1 MLEIKNV
8 TKIYKMDG
16 YEQKALDDVSI
27 NFRKNE
33 FVSILGQSGSG
44 KSTLLNIIGGLDHYT
59 TGDLI
64 INGVSTKN
72 YKDADWDTYRNYK
85 IGFIF
90 QSYNLITHQT
100 ILENVE
106 LALTLTGVS
115 SSTRK
120 KMAKEAL
127 EKVGLGE
134 FLKKKPTQLSGGQMQ
149 RVAIARALVNNPEI
163 ILADE
168 PTGALDSETSV
179 QVMDL
184 LKEVA
189 KEKLVIMV
197 THNPDLAKEYSTR
210 IVSLKDGKIIDDTE
224 PFDGNEE
231 IEQGDEKKKKSMG
244 ILTALSLSKNNL
256 ITKRGRTILTAIAG
270 SIGIIGIALI
280 LGLATGV
287 RNYANNLQQD
297 SFGSQA
303 IKVESTIVDTSKASL
318 DLTNNNKP
326 EHNGRLLAIDD
337 VASNMTVSTK
347 VSTKKNNLKKL
358 KQYIEDNRSK
368 VDSMTSNIQYN
379 YNVDL
384 NIFDKAKDGD
394 IIKVNP
400 IDDSDVNA
408 TGLSS
413 LVSDSSKIIKNSFG
427 QMLGNSNYELL
438 SGKMP
443 ESYDEL
449 VLIVNQDE
457 ELDLSTM
464 YSINIEDRDE
474 ITEILAKASNGEKTE
489 KKNVVYDYNQII
501 GKKYELI
508 GATSFYQKMGNT
520 WISRENDT
528 DFLNNLYN
536 EGTELKVV
544 GVVKIKDKNTPSGFL
559 GYTTDLTEY
568 VINQSSNSEIVK
580 EQLANKNTNI
590 FTGVAFDGIDATYE
604 SNLKKIDAA
613 DISDPYSINMYP
625 KDIQSKEDLKAFIDE
640 YNNSASDED
649 KITYVDEMK
658 SLTDVIGGV
667 VNVISVVLIA
677 LVSISLVVSS
687 LMIGIITYVSVLERT
702 KEIGILRA
710 IGASKKDVKRVF
722 RAETMIE
729 GFASGILGVGVAYLI
744 STTANA
750 IVSNLAQIENIVQIT
765 PITAVIL
772 ILVSMLLTVLAGA
785 APANMASKKDPVES
799 LRSE

>member
-115 SSTRK
+115 ASTRK

-134 FLKKKPTQLSGGQMQ
+134 FLKKKPSQLSGGQMQ

-231 IEQGDEKKKKSMG
+231 IEQDDEKKKKSMG

-256 ITKRGRTILTAIAG
+256 ITKRGRTTLTAIAG

-303 IKVESTIVDTSKASL
+303 IKVESTIIDTSSSSI
-318 DLTNNNKP
+318 DLSDNKKP
-326 EHNGRLLAIDD
+326 EHNGKLLAIDD

-358 KQYIEDNRSK
+358 KQYIEENRSK

-413 LVSDSSKIIKNSFG
+413 LVSDNSKIIKNSFG
-427 QMLGNSNYELL
+427 QMLGNNNYELL

-443 ESYDEL
+443 ENYNEL

-464 YSINIEDRDE
+464 YSINVEDRDE
-474 ITEILAKASNGEKTE
+474 ITEILSKASNGEKTE

-508 GATSFYQKMGNT
+508 GATNFYQKMGNT
-520 WISRENDT
+520 WISRENDSN
-528 DFLNNLYN
+528 FLNNLYN

-744 STTANA
+744 STAANA
-750 IVSNLAQIENIVQIT
+750 IVSNFAQIDNIVQIT
-765 PITAVIL
+765 PVIAVIL

-785 APANMASKKDPVES
+785 APASMASKKDPVES